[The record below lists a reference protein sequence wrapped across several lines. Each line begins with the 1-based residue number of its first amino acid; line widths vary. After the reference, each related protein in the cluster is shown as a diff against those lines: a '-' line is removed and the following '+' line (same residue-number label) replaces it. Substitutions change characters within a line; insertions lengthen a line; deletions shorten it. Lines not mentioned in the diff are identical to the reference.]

1 MKELIRRLLAVPRLT
16 TQLVVAS
23 VFINVLALAGPLFVM
38 QVLNRYVAHG
48 VDSTLVTLT
57 TGVLI
62 AIALEFAFRQVRT
75 RLARSVSAGPD
86 ESSALAGFSVITR
99 AKTAAL
105 EQIAPETRREI
116 VAGVNHIEQAYNA
129 NNITAI
135 LDVPF
140 ALMFV
145 VVLWMLEPVIALIV
159 LGFIVFVFVAGVLG
173 ARSMKGKT
181 QKVQELGGV
190 GSGLLSTATREGDT
204 IRSFNAGGFV
214 REAWQKHTTLIQR
227 LRRDLTDRQGLVQT
241 ISQSANG
248 LMSVAVIGV
257 GAALVVAG
265 KMDVGAMIGGNILA
279 SRALQPISKFSQLGG
294 TFAKAREAL
303 ELFRKLAT
311 VPLERDR
318 GSALTE
324 YQGSLE
330 FRDLAFAYGGSNS
343 PMFESLNLKLE
354 AGRVLVVTG
363 SNGTGKTT
371 FARLLVGLLEPS
383 RGQILVDGLDLQQIA
398 PEWWRKQVVYLP
410 QEPGLLNATIEENIR
425 INNPDIDGAEL
436 NAIIDSVGLRRF
448 IDESPDGLETPVLDN
463 GWRLSEGIR
472 RRIALARALATDGML
487 VVVDEPTESL
497 DAEGIAAVHGI
508 LGSLASRGRTIVI
521 MSHEGGVVKGAH
533 TLLDLNVKPV
543 PAISQGGVAPAAT
556 PATVDEPAEAPVEA
570 AAKPRKRRK
579 ASGGGAS

>member
-1 MKELIRRLLAVPRLT
+1 MRELVRRLLALPRLS

-23 VFINVLALAGPLFVM
+23 VFINVLALASPLFVM

-75 RLARSVSAGPD
+75 KLARSVSAGPD
-86 ESSALAGFSVITR
+86 EKSALAGFKVITR

-116 VAGVNHIEQAYNA
+116 VAGINHVEQAYNA
-129 NNITAI
+129 NNITAV

-140 ALMFV
+140 SLFFV
-145 VVLWMLEPVIALIV
+145 VVLWLLEPVLSLIV
-159 LGFIVFVFVAGVLG
+159 LAFIIFVFVAGVLG
-173 ARSMKGKT
+173 ARSMKPNT

-214 REAWQKHTTLIQR
+214 REAWQKHTRAIQR

-248 LMSVAVIGV
+248 LMSVAIIGV
-257 GAALVVAG
+257 GAMLVVAG

-311 VPLERDR
+311 VPLERER
-318 GSALTE
+318 GSALTQ
-324 YQGSLE
+324 YQGSIE
-330 FRDLAFAYGGSNS
+330 FRDLAFTYGGSNT
-343 PMFESLNLKLE
+343 PIFESLNLKLDP
-354 AGRVLVVTG
+354 GKVLVVTG
-363 SNGTGKTT
+363 ANGAGKTT
-371 FARLLVGLLEPS
+371 FARLLIGLLEPS

-410 QEPGLLNATIEENIR
+410 QEPGLLNASIEENIR
-425 INNPDIDGAEL
+425 INSPDLDSSAL
-436 NAIIDSVGLRRF
+436 NAIIDTVGLRRF
-448 IDESPDGLETPVLDN
+448 LDESPDGLDTPVIDN

-497 DAEGIAAVHGI
+497 DADGIEAVHGI
-508 LGSLASRGRTIVI
+508 LGSMAARGRTIII
-521 MSHEGGVVKGAH
+521 MSHERGVVKGAH
-533 TLLDLNVKPV
+533 TLVDLNVKPV
-543 PAISQGGVAPAAT
+543 PAVSHADAAN
-556 PATVDEPAEAPVEA
+556 AEA
-570 AAKPRKRRK
+570 AAESGKRRK
-579 ASGGGAS
+579 ASGGAAS